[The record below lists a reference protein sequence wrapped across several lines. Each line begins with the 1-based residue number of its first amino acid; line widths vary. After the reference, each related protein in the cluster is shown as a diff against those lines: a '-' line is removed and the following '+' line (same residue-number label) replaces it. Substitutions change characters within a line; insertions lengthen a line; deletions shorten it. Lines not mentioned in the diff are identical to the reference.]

1 MDFEEELAPA
11 VVVYILEK
19 KRKEKKP
26 EKRSTWVKPWLTRRD
41 PLGFYNTLM
50 YKLRTEDVEE
60 YARFLRI
67 PPYLFDELLELIETD
82 IQKEATFMRE
92 LIPPKVKLAAT
103 LTFLSS
109 GMTYADP
116 QHIFRVQKST
126 LSKFVPQVCQVIY
139 NKLKE
144 EHLKVK

>member
-41 PLGFYNTLM
+41 PFGFYNTLM

-82 IQKEATFMRE
+82 I
-92 LIPPKVKLAAT
+92 
-103 LTFLSS
+103 
-109 GMTYADP
+109 
-116 QHIFRVQKST
+116 
-126 LSKFVPQVCQVIY
+126 
-139 NKLKE
+139 
-144 EHLKVK
+144 